1 MVDGHSRQPAAVI
14 DLDGTLYSRNSLR
27 VYLRTALELH
37 VRRLALSRVAVI
49 GALWLARRLGLIG
62 HETMKYRALRAA
74 GSSERLLERFGA
86 RMKACVN
93 PAVAER
99 VEACRAAGY
108 RVLLAS
114 AAAGFY
120 VPLLWQGEMLVSPE
134 GGPDLRGEAKHAAV
148 ARWLDDGGLEL
159 RLFMTDHIHDL
170 PLAIEARRRGAEVV
184 IVDPAPRSAA
194 AFAREGFTDFL
205 RR

>member
-1 MVDGHSRQPAAVI
+1 MVDGHGRQGAAVI
-14 DLDGTLYSRNSLR
+14 DLDGTLYRPNSLR

-37 VRRLALSRVAVI
+37 ARRLALHRVAAI
-49 GALWLARRLGLIG
+49 GALWLARRLHLIG
-62 HETMKYRALRAA
+62 HETMKYRALAAA
-74 GSSERLLERFGA
+74 GRSERLLGQFAA
-86 RMKACVN
+86 RMKAGLN
-93 PAVAER
+93 PAVAAA
-99 VEACRAAGY
+99 VEARRAAGD

-120 VPLLWQGEMLVSPE
+120 VPLLWQGEMLVSPD
-134 GGPDLRGEAKHAAV
+134 GGPDLRSEAKRDAV
-148 ARWLDDGGLEL
+148 VRWLDAGNLEL

-170 PLAIEARRRGAEVV
+170 PLALEARRRGAEVV

-194 AFAREGFTDFL
+194 AFAREGFGRFL